1 MNGSAP
7 TASGQGVLPLESWG
21 QPPRRQ
27 PGPAAAPV
35 LAVDGFE
42 EPLDWLL
49 DLARTRRI
57 DLARLSIVALVEAFT
72 KALAAAFATP
82 DLRPTLLGRWG
93 DWLVMAADLTLLRS
107 RLLMPA
113 DAAAAQD
120 AQDEAERLRQRLL
133 GRAEIGLAADWL
145 EGRVQLSRD
154 VFARG
159 KADGAGVVRA
169 GRTGDVT
176 ALLRACLVAIRLP
189 AEAGALYRVPGPLF
203 WSVADAAARI
213 RAMLPGGRRGG
224 PRVRGLSA
232 RGADG
237 RSRAGAAMPGRGGGD
252 LPGRARTDARRK
264 HHYPAAGGLDAH
276 RTQATAGITIGIR
289 PYDAAPWRHAAG
301 RTAQSL
307 ELVFGSATTCL
318 RSECVTCNYS
328 RRSLKNG

>member
-1 MNGSAP
+1 MDGSAP
-7 TASGQGVLPLESWG
+7 SASGQGVLALEGWE

-42 EPLDWLL
+42 GPLDWLL

-57 DLARLSIVALVEAFT
+57 DLARLSIVALVEAFEEALT
-72 KALAAAFATP
+72 AALATA

-133 GRAEIGLAADWL
+133 GRAEIGRAADWL
-145 EGRVQLSRD
+145 AGRGQLGRD

-159 KADGAGVVRA
+159 QADGAGVVRA

-176 ALLRACLVAIRLP
+176 ALLRACLVAVRLP
-189 AEAGALYRVPGPLF
+189 AEAGALYRVPGPPF
-203 WSVADAAARI
+203 WSVTDAAQRI
-213 RAMLPGGRRGG
+213 RAMLPKFGEEGEALEAFLPEVPVDAPERELRC
-224 PRVRGLSA
+224 RVAVAGTFLAGLELTREGS
-232 RGADG
+232 
-237 RSRAGAAMPGRGGGD
+237 
-252 LPGRARTDARRK
+252 
-264 HHYPAAGGLDAH
+264 
-276 RTQATAGITIGIR
+276 IGVEQ
-289 PYDAAPWRHAAG
+289 DAAWSSIQVRPAQGVDAGNPVGQAA
-301 RTAQSL
+301 
-307 ELVFGSATTCL
+307 
-318 RSECVTCNYS
+318 
-328 RRSLKNG
+328 